1 MTILQVPGAIR
12 VVASNHE
19 VASIRVVAA
28 ASSAVI
34 AKASRRSPLRATVGD
49 HLVSSCAS
57 RRSRADGP

>member
-1 MTILQVPGAIR
+1 
-12 VVASNHE
+12 